1 MTRYEKRERWKRRR
15 RAQIASRTLGAIV
28 VIVCVIACFT
38 YLVSGHEYT
47 EAEQMELLAEEEPLI
62 RGTPTEEEP
71 VYVEPHETDVV
82 GTPKSKVD
90 ADTLLM
96 KLSAKGIVSNDTPKE
111 DELDDQF
118 ELLCQIVMCEGGYTE
133 PDAGIR
139 AMADGVLNRMDS
151 PLFPNT
157 IAEVVYQKGQF
168 EPVGSGRLWSY
179 VPTERVIQI
188 CAEEIQHRTYPEILY
203 WRTGHYHA
211 GTKPIVHIGHHYYSG
226 I

>member
-1 MTRYEKRERWKRRR
+1 MREYWKYRRR
-15 RAQIASRTLGAIV
+15 VQIAARVFVGIV
-28 VIVCVIACFT
+28 VVMLMLFGFS
-38 YLVSGHEYT
+38 YLASGHEYT
-47 EAEQMELLAEEEPLI
+47 EQEQRELLVEEEPLV
-62 RGTPTEEEP
+62 RGTPTDEEP
-71 VYVEPHETDVV
+71 VYVEPHETDAV
-82 GTPKSKVD
+82 GASRKKTD
-90 ADTLLM
+90 TDTLLM
-96 KLSAKGIVSNDTPKE
+96 KLSAKGIVSSDTPEE
-111 DELDDQF
+111 DEADDQF

-133 PDAGIR
+133 PDDGLR

-188 CAEEIQHRTYPEILY
+188 CAEEIQHRTYPTILY

-211 GTKPIVHIGHHYYSG
+211 GTTPIAHIGHHYYSG
-226 I
+226 K